1 MPNIKLKVTHDSIL
15 LKELEVVELVSI
27 IIVPD
32 YNYNS
37 NCDVRLMMYI
47 MLVILLRPGHS
58 ANLFSTESER

>member
-15 LKELEVVELVSI
+15 LKELEVVEVVSI

-47 MLVILLRPGHS
+47 MLVI
-58 ANLFSTESER
+58 